1 MKNTILI
8 LGTNSGQLDLIKAM
22 KELGWFVIGCSNRS
36 DEVGVKYT
44 DKFFEV
50 DIRDIDAVSKIAIEN
65 NVDLVYSV
73 SSDTAIKSVVQVSSK
88 LNLPTF
94 YSEDLIRL
102 LDNKQELR
110 RFLNDAKLSYVNYI
124 EIDDISDSSDWDT
137 FPCIVKPSNAQ
148 GQRGVQKVNNLKEL
162 QESILNAKQFSSNNT
177 AIIEDF
183 LDGVEI
189 SCNVLVSNGQ
199 IIFDTLSE
207 RLTYN
212 DDYFG
217 IPKGHVIPCVNID
230 ENAQKEAVV
239 LVHNVVKALDIK
251 NGPLYFQMKATTKG
265 VKIIE
270 IAPRLDGCHVWRLI
284 KDATDRNFLTETLE
298 VLLNDHKN
306 TQPVALKDS
315 QYYELIFQH
324 SEPSQTFQE
333 KSFPIPANA
342 LYHEYRYSNGDSI
355 NIINGKKEVV
365 GYYVAEFSKD
375 KWVNE

>member
-22 KELGWFVIGCSNRS
+22 KDLGWFVIGCSNRS

-44 DKFFEV
+44 DQFFEV

-65 NVDLVYSV
+65 KVDLVYSV

-124 EIDDISDSSDWDT
+124 EIDDISDSSEWDA

-148 GQRGVQKVNNLKEL
+148 GQRGVQKVNNIKEL

-212 DDYFG
+212 DEYFG

-230 ENAQKEAVV
+230 ENARKEAVE

-284 KDATDRNFLTETLE
+284 KDATDRNFLTETIE

-306 TQPVALKDS
+306 TQPVVLKDS
-315 QYYELIFQH
+315 KYYELIFQH

-333 KSFPIPANA
+333 KSFPIPADA

-365 GYYVAEFSKD
+365 GYYVAEFSKN

>member
-1 MKNTILI
+1 M
-8 LGTNSGQLDLIKAM
+8 
-22 KELGWFVIGCSNRS
+22 
-36 DEVGVKYT
+36 
-44 DKFFEV
+44 
-50 DIRDIDAVSKIAIEN
+50 
-65 NVDLVYSV
+65 
-73 SSDTAIKSVVQVSSK
+73 
-88 LNLPTF
+88 
-94 YSEDLIRL
+94 
-102 LDNKQELR
+102 
-110 RFLNDAKLSYVNYI
+110 
-124 EIDDISDSSDWDT
+124 
-137 FPCIVKPSNAQ
+137 
-148 GQRGVQKVNNLKEL
+148 
-162 QESILNAKQFSSNNT
+162 
-177 AIIEDF
+177 
-183 LDGVEI
+183 EI

-207 RLTYN
+207 RLAYN

-324 SEPSQTFQE
+324 SEPSQTFQD

-342 LYHEYRYSNGDSI
+342 LYHEYRYLNGDSI
-355 NIINGKKEVV
+355 NIINGKKRSRRLLMLLNFQKTN
-365 GYYVAEFSKD
+365 G
-375 KWVNE
+375 